1 MAFRGIHDHSLDA
14 KNRLTV
20 PARFRAQLA
29 GPIVLGKGFER
40 CLQVFPEAVYESIA
54 DAALAGVNPLSPQ
67 ARDLNR
73 HLYGNSM
80 PTELDSAGR
89 IMLPGPFLAH
99 AGIEKDAVIVGAGQW
114 LEIWD
119 RATWQEYDTGL
130 IGRAA
135 DHIASVGH
143 PA

>member
-1 MAFRGIHDHSLDA
+1 LAFRGIHDHSLDA

-20 PARFRAQLA
+20 PAKFRAELA
-29 GPIVLGKGFER
+29 GPIVVGKGFER
-40 CLQVFPEAVYESIA
+40 CLQVFPEKVYESIA
-54 DAALAGVNPLSPQ
+54 DAALAGVNPLSPE

-73 HLYGNSM
+73 HLYGNTTPM
-80 PTELDSAGR
+80 ELDSAGR
-89 IMLPGPFLAH
+89 LNLPAPFLGY
-99 AGIEKDAVIVGAGQW
+99 AGITKDAVIVGSGQW

-130 IGRAA
+130 ISRAA

>member
-1 MAFRGIHDHSLDA
+1 LAFRGIHDHSLDA

-20 PARFRAQLA
+20 PARFRAELA

-40 CLQVFPEAVYESIA
+40 CLQVFPEKVYASIA

-80 PTELDSAGR
+80 PAELDTAGR
-89 IMLPGPFLAH
+89 INLPASFLGY
-99 AGIEKDAVIVGAGQW
+99 AGITKDAVIVGSGQW

-119 RATWQEYDTGL
+119 RETWNEYDTGL
-130 IGRAA
+130 ISRAA

>member
-20 PARFRAQLA
+20 PARFRAELA

-40 CLQVFPEAVYESIA
+40 CLQVFPEKVYESIA
-54 DAALAGVNPLSPQ
+54 EAALAGVNPLSPQ

-99 AGIEKDAVIVGAGQW
+99 AAISKEAVIVGAGQW

-143 PA
+143 AA

>member
-1 MAFRGIHDHSLDA
+1 LAFRGIHDHSLDA

-20 PARFRAQLA
+20 PSKFRAQLA
-29 GPIVLGKGFER
+29 GPIVLGKGFEQ

-54 DAALAGVNPLSPQ
+54 DQALAGVNPLSPQ

-89 IMLPGPFLAH
+89 IMLPVPFLAH
-99 AGIEKDAVIVGAGQW
+99 ASIGKEAVIVGAGPW

-135 DHIASVGH
+135 DHIENAGH
-143 PA
+143 AA

>member
-1 MAFRGIHDHSLDA
+1 LAFRGIHEHSLDA

-20 PARFRAQLA
+20 PSKYRAELA
-29 GPIVLGKGFER
+29 GPIVLGKSFER
-40 CLQVFPEAVYESIA
+40 CLQVFPEKDYEPIA
-54 DAALAGVNPLSPQ
+54 TAALAGVNPLSVE

-73 HLYGNSM
+73 HLYGNTM

-89 IMLPGPFLAH
+89 INLPAAYLGY
-99 AGIEKDAVIVGAGQW
+99 AGITKEAVIVGSGQW

-119 RATWQEYDTGL
+119 KQTWQEYDAGL
-130 IGRAA
+130 IGRAS